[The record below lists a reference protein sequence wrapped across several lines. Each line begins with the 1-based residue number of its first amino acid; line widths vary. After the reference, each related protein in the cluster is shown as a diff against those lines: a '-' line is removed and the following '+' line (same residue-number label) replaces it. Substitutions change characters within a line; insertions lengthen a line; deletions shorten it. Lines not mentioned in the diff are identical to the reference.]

1 MPRRDDI
8 EVPRESVPDIMALI
22 ARAPWREAVTYRD
35 TWPHEYVVVKQ
46 DWAAG
51 PDWLAFCARIAR
63 GEGVEGRFFGQTRD
77 YLFLGAH
84 KYWTMTE
91 CAKIIDLEADEYVLN
106 RALLYRDRRDFV
118 VPAGA
123 TAAGELDGRP
133 PCPRPGTAFS
143 ASPCLL

>member
-35 TWPHEYVVVKQ
+35 TWPHEYVVAKQ
-46 DWAAG
+46 DGQQALLA
-51 PDWLAFCARIAR
+51 AFCARIAR
-63 GEGVEGRFFGQTRD
+63 GEGVEGHFFGQTRD

-84 KYWTMTE
+84 KYWTMTA
-91 CAKIIDLEADEYVLN
+91 CTDIDLDADDYVLN

-118 VPAGA
+118 VRG
-123 TAAGELDGRP
+123 DDSGR
-133 PCPRPGTAFS
+133 REG
-143 ASPCLL
+143 